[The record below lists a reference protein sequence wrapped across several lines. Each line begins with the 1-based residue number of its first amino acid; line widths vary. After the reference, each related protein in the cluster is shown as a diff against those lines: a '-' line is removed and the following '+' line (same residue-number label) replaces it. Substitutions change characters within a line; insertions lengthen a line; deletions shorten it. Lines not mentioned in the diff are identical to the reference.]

1 MADGHYG
8 GGHSISDGTPCKS
21 GSIEVSS
28 PTFAPFICE
37 AGRPCDMCLRYYQSK
52 TAATAKATEMKL
64 KASASQSG
72 ASSGS
77 PEESQKPLSESSE
90 LMSISS
96 SSDASLSGSQANLPQ
111 GMETKECGGVD
122 HKTEERC
129 HHGKRPMLLDA
140 WMMLMLIR
148 LLCWDGSNTGR
159 HYLAY
164 PLKGKSNMCDFVSWV
179 DDKWPPMFWEVV
191 GKFKKQADDLQVDLL
206 ETIQIRNDVVEEKEA
221 LLGEKQELLLE
232 KQRLEREISMRTRLA
247 QSTCTTLQNRISNDV
262 HEKKMLFGAIMCM
275 IGLVAILFGIILK
288 K

>member
-1 MADGHYG
+1 
-8 GGHSISDGTPCKS
+8 
-21 GSIEVSS
+21 
-28 PTFAPFICE
+28 
-37 AGRPCDMCLRYYQSK
+37 
-52 TAATAKATEMKL
+52 
-64 KASASQSG
+64 
-72 ASSGS
+72 
-77 PEESQKPLSESSE
+77 
-90 LMSISS
+90 
-96 SSDASLSGSQANLPQ
+96 
-111 GMETKECGGVD
+111 
-122 HKTEERC
+122 
-129 HHGKRPMLLDA
+129 
-140 WMMLMLIR
+140 
-148 LLCWDGSNTGR
+148 
-159 HYLAY
+159 
-164 PLKGKSNMCDFVSWV
+164 MCDFVSWV

>member
-96 SSDASLSGSQANLPQ
+96 SSDASLVRHFPYL
-111 GMETKECGGVD
+111 VVID
-122 HKTEERC
+122 
-129 HHGKRPMLLDA
+129 
-140 WMMLMLIR
+140 LMLI
-148 LLCWDGSNTGR
+148 
-159 HYLAY
+159 
-164 PLKGKSNMCDFVSWV
+164 
-179 DDKWPPMFWEVV
+179 
-191 GKFKKQADDLQVDLL
+191 
-206 ETIQIRNDVVEEKEA
+206 A
-221 LLGEKQELLLE
+221 LLDWCC
-232 KQRLEREISMRTRLA
+232 RLQFR
-247 QSTCTTLQNRISNDV
+247 V
-262 HEKKMLFGAIMCM
+262 
-275 IGLVAILFGIILK
+275 
-288 K
+288 